1 MVLKNRVI
9 KAIISVIV
17 LMTVLVSNFSF
28 AAFAEED
35 KGPLLISPKPRQI
48 VFLKLDDIREGEAV
62 RGAFRRVREYI
73 DEKDIKVNFGVI
85 GVSLE
90 STDAKEEYYEEYY
103 DEIAEWAADPNI
115 EIWHHGYYHNNSQY
129 VEFKGGTY
137 DEQYKQMMATINLLK
152 DKCGVTVRAFGPP
165 YGATDEVTVQVLNAI
180 PQIKCAYTMAI
191 DEGMNAT
198 SLQFSKICHFE
209 TAVGVIDYDAFV
221 QKYEAGGK
229 DEPTLLLQAHPGGF
243 SDESFEN
250 FKKIIEYL
258 EGYNVEF
265 MTTTQYYNR
274 VNSISH
280 IHPETYKFNQALASN
295 EDVDVSVTLNGN
307 TLDAVVD
314 GDKTLEAGK
323 DYTFENGVV
332 TIKKDYLMATDKGMH
347 DIVFDFSQNEDAHLA
362 MNVIN
367 PDKDPVKV
375 EIDKQPVEFDV
386 EPVII
391 NDRTMVP
398 FRKIF
403 ETFGAVVDWD
413 AENNTAIGT
422 LDEITIKLPIGSTT
436 AYINDKAVELDAAAF
451 ETEGRTLVPLRFIA
465 ENFGAKVR
473 WIDETRTAKITSCPT
488 YLTLADGDFMGGGI
502 KVVKTKS
509 SIKDHKM
516 ELFTL
521 DSQIIPDDRWAAEG
535 TDVWIQYE
543 LDGVY
548 DIDSAAIS
556 WYNGHVRK
564 SKFEIAVSENGVD
577 YVTAIDAETAGE
589 TDQLEKYEFEPVRGK
604 YVRVICK
611 GNDSVAS
618 KTWNSL
624 VEVEIYGEKVQ

>member
-1 MVLKNRVI
+1 MIMKGRFM
-9 KAIISVIV
+9 KAIISVLV
-17 LMTVLVSNFSF
+17 VASMLMASFSF
-28 AAFAEED
+28 AAFAEGEENV
-35 KGPLLISPKPRQI
+35 LLISPKPRQV
-48 VFLKLDDIREGEAV
+48 VFLKLDDIREGESV
-62 RGAFRRVREYI
+62 RGAFRRVKEYI

-90 STDAKEEYYEEYY
+90 NDGTKEDYYEDYY
-103 DEIAEWAADPNI
+103 AELSQWAADPNI

-129 VEFKGGTY
+129 VEFKGGSY
-137 DEQYKQMMATINLLK
+137 EEQYKQMMATIDLLK
-152 DKCGVTVRAFGPP
+152 EKCGITVRAFGPP
-165 YGATDEVTVQVLNAI
+165 YGATDEVTVEVLNAI
-180 PQIKCAYTMAI
+180 PQIKCAYTMEI

-198 SLQFSKICHFE
+198 SLQFSKVCHFE
-209 TAVGVIDYDAFV
+209 TAVGVIDYDTFV

-229 DEPTLLLQAHPGGF
+229 DEPYLLLQAHPGGF

-250 FKKIIEYL
+250 FKKCIEYL
-258 EGYNVEF
+258 EAQGVEF

-274 VNSISH
+274 LNSISH
-280 IHPETYKFNQALASN
+280 IHPENYKFNQALATS
-295 EDVDVSVTLNGN
+295 EDAYVSVTLNGN
-307 TLDAVVD
+307 TLESVSD
-314 GDKTLEAGK
+314 GETVLEAGK
-323 DYTFENGVV
+323 DYVFENDVV
-332 TIKKDYLMATDKGMH
+332 AIKKDYLMAAERGVH
-347 DIVFDFSQNEDAHLA
+347 DFVFKFSQNEDAHLT

-367 PDKDPVKV
+367 PDKEPVKV
-375 EIDKQPVEFDV
+375 VIDKQPIEFDV
-386 EPVII
+386 EPTII

-403 ETFGAVVDWD
+403 ETFGAQVEWD
-413 AENNTAIGT
+413 GENNTAIGT
-422 LDEITIKLPIGSTT
+422 LDEITIKLPIDSTT
-436 AYINDKAVELDAAAF
+436 AYINDKPIELDSAAF
-451 ETEGRTLVPLRFIA
+451 ETDGRTLVPLRFIA
-465 ENFGAKVR
+465 ENFGATVK
-473 WIDETRTAKITSCPT
+473 WYDETRTAKISSCPT
-488 YLTLADGDFMGGGI
+488 YMTLADGEFKGGGI

-521 DSQIIPDDRWAAEG
+521 DSQIVPDDRWAAEG

-543 LDGVY
+543 FDDVY
-548 DIDSAAIS
+548 TINSAAIA
-556 WYNGHVRK
+556 WYNGHARK

-611 GNDSVAS
+611 GNDSEAS

-624 VEVEIYGEKVQ
+624 LEVEIYGEK